1 MKIVVVGAGEVGY
14 NVSRDLSSE
23 GHDVTVVEQ
32 NDERASKTEGELD
45 VSVVRG
51 NGSRP
56 SVLEKAGVYPGC
68 NTDILVACS
77 NRDEVNIMACWI
89 AKRSGVSRVIS
100 RARGMEFTDSD
111 TWAKEFGIDVMSTPE
126 RSVAKQIEELLQ
138 VHSAV
143 HTSEIFGG
151 KAGIYAFRV
160 APESPLKAIP
170 LHQLRE
176 KYPGLKSI
184 MVFIERNNE
193 GFVPSGETILEEGDL
208 IYVVS
213 FREQVWQ
220 LEELFQCRKSRS
232 LKRVIIVGGG
242 KIGTRLAKILEDRFR
257 NLEIKLIDRDR
268 EKCERLSGELE
279 RTIVLVG
286 DGADDELLKYEGI
299 EDADGFVTTTTSD
312 EANILMGVIGKALG
326 ARKSIAVVRRDI
338 YNRLDDY
345 ITVDALVNPNEALAS
360 IIMRYI
366 RYPSG
371 AASLSIIDKIGPE
384 TSKAKVI
391 HYGDYD
397 PAGLGD
403 YLRIRSARE
412 DATELFIPPDL
423 NALVKKYGSE
433 TLLEKSAHL
442 IPRLHETD
450 DETVKKVLEVL
461 LRNNR
466 ALEQEAL
473 LAIGREVI
481 I

>member
-32 NDERASKTEGELD
+32 DDERASKTEGELD

-184 MVFIERNNE
+184 MVFIERNSD

-279 RTIVLVG
+279 RTIVLAG

-371 AASLSIIDKIGPE
+371 AASLSIIDKIGAEMVEVAIPGE
-384 TSKAKVI
+384 SVVVGKRI
-391 HYGDYD
+391 MDI
-397 PAGLGD
+397 GL
-403 YLRIRSARE
+403 
-412 DATELFIPPDL
+412 
-423 NALVKKYGSE
+423 
-433 TLLEKSAHL
+433 
-442 IPRLHETD
+442 PRG
-450 DETVKKVLEVL
+450 
-461 LRNNR
+461 
-466 ALEQEAL
+466 AL
-473 LAIGREVI
+473 LALISRNNELIVPYGETIIQGGDKVI
-481 I
+481 IFSNSKILPRAVDILGVK